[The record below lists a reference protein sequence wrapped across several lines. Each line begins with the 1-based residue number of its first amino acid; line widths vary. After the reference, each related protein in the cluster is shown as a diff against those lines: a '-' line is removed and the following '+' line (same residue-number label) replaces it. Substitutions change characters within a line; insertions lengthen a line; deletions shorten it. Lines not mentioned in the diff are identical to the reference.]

1 MKKIKLLGLVLL
13 VLVISGCENTREI
26 KLKAFKDGKDLYC
39 SQWTSSNVITN
50 VEWKYSESLNVYY
63 KDSITY
69 RSGDCSPDE
78 VK

>member
-13 VLVISGCENTREI
+13 VLVINGCENTRVI
-26 KLKAFKDGKDLYC
+26 KLKAFNDGKDLYC
-39 SQWTSSNVITN
+39 SQWTSSNVITKA
-50 VEWKYSESLNVYY
+50 EWKYSESLNVYY

-69 RSGDCSPDE
+69 RSADCSPDE